1 MQFSK
6 VSCRHMKNILSQKI
20 QENIVHNFFFCGT
33 KLKMGNINRFFFLM
47 SCADCTQYKDEDD
60 EKFQCCLVKVHSREY
75 QYSCSQ
81 FFFLISNFQNIQI
94 FGFENIQQEKTNQ
107 IIKILNL
114 QFFSKTFL
122 VVYLTE
128 NSKQGFQVLPEPII
142 KYISQQQE
150 YTLILK
156 SSIQLLTFSE
166 SKLN

>member
-20 QENIVHNFFFCGT
+20 QENIVYNFFFFAEQNSKWEILT
-33 KLKMGNINRFFFLM
+33 DFFLM

-81 FFFLISNFQNIQI
+81 FFFLYNSLNIQI
-94 FGFENIQQEKTNQ
+94 FGFENIQQEKTNP

-114 QFFSKTFL
+114 QFFLKTFL

-150 YTLILK
+150 YTLI
-156 SSIQLLTFSE
+156 
-166 SKLN
+166 